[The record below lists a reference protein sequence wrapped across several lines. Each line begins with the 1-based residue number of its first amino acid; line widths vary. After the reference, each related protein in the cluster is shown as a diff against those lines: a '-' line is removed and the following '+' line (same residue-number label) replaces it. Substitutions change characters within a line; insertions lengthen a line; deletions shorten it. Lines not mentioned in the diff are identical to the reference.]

1 MSKSKKLVKLTLA
14 TSSSILA
21 TSLFFASC
29 DFKSVNQNSGGDTWS
44 LPSNKPGL
52 DAKAENEYEKQS
64 RAIAI
69 DSIFK
74 NIKLNLTKA
83 NKTPII
89 DFVKEYNKTFKSSTN
104 KLSFNRDSDTDA
116 IDKSYIS
123 NSALLMQNTLPNF
136 VTNENKLFIS
146 FYGYYTTAEIVNS
159 KLKLNFYVV
168 DLSKKLEGNEK
179 YDIKSTSVT
188 LDYPNMEG
196 FKESDAKL
204 EFVKVGLKSEF
215 DKATKSADFV
225 KKEDLTF
232 MYNGSDISSEVA
244 NLALTVVNN
253 TTLKVSFKIKDGE
266 GATENTKEV
275 EIGGFAELDEA
286 GKLAAAPEKIKQ
298 ALANIALGMSD
309 NSDIAQ
315 AKSTRENIT
324 KFTLTTQTEGVNVL
338 EPSYIISPFTGKVK
352 AQFILENEGI
362 KLLFHKEFQIQ
373 KQSDGDALYNKYLNI
388 YSKIHDAKAKDTK
401 IISLKDKL
409 LAFINKTDKTAEEV
423 EIAKDKVATYFYVLG
438 KYEEFKQL
446 AAYNTPMYKDEAKKV
461 RDFNNEKTVLSLIF
475 PELKGNLLILNW
487 LNRSETS
494 DESFKV
500 EALKTFLEGF
510 FEDLLTKYYY
520 GNAVEGKVQEE
531 FGPYGLWYISMP
543 SYLARNLANRSGSF
557 SNELLAKGAKVINYF
572 VSDFTKYSPLPQ
584 SKMTYGLKNID
595 NPSHVAELIIAKMF
609 ALMHDQPTEE
619 TFVFDK
625 EIVTAYHNL
634 IDAGKFAQ
642 DQFDKNF
649 TNNIRNI
656 YKLIQF
662 NQEYY
667 TNYNDLAFAVSE
679 LGDKYVTY
687 GNALYET
694 YLGLND
700 VYTAVKF
707 LKAAET
713 LAGLNTF
720 SSYFDE
726 QILHRQARVNN
737 LSLNP
742 EEFGTDIDA
751 YVAKFNKT
759 FNEKS
764 FYNEAK
770 FTEYYVTKKLVTNGE
785 TFVNK
790 YEDYQISVAK
800 GEGNN
805 LVVTLKIK
813 DRTNDLSPVIEFTKT
828 QAWVKQQASEFPAHE
843 VHHGYESAES
853 KANVLPS
860 SVTTESLNLSATNG
874 VTVADVVLVPN
885 DLEGKLVVNY
895 KKRYEQLE
903 EAKSL
908 TIEAFLTTQAK
919 LSAIV
924 NNEATTLTLKDSYDK
939 ATHLPSQVAKD
950 NLQLTL
956 SENDFGTSELTL
968 VANDAQGK
976 LTVTVKLSKDGVSA
990 SKDVVLEGFL
1000 TTQAKLNS
1008 IINDQATTVTL
1019 QEGYVKS
1026 EHLSSEVQKDNLT
1039 LTLSD
1044 DNYGDSDLTL
1054 TPNVDE
1060 AKLTV
1065 TIKLSKDGVEATKD
1079 VEFDGFKTPS
1089 QEDASKLQAALDSAN
1104 VTLTDEAS
1112 KSIKL
1117 ASSVTESDLTVTY
1130 TDSENGIAKELSFAA
1145 DDKAGTL
1152 TVTLK
1157 LTYKGQ
1163 EKSKDFSFNGFL
1175 TTQAKLDAIINSAE
1189 TKVELASTYQKAEH
1203 FANEVRE
1210 ADLVV
1215 NLSENGFGSTSLEL
1229 TPNQEEGK
1237 LSVKLTLTKD
1247 DLSASK
1253 TIEIPG
1259 FKTEDLDAKKLKE
1272 AIDSAS
1278 VTLTSEE
1285 GKSSKLASEV
1295 TNNELTVTYTH
1306 SDDNNITKKLTL
1318 EPNDDAGSLKVTLK
1332 LALNGQEQSKE
1343 VTITG
1348 FQTTEARMDADSNK
1362 VALASSDSTTPIE
1375 NIELIKSDEVA
1386 KLTLTAPQGYTLNDQ
1401 TITVKSIYSSTVD
1414 YSFKLTKGT
1423 VEKSYSF
1430 TNVKVNDLGL
1440 DTMREKLVEQIFVNT
1455 AKKAIAHT
1463 YGAANETDKKVVQ
1476 KLFELKEKTG
1486 ASEDETKVIANPV
1499 ALMVYA
1505 VTEAKADN
1513 TGLTKAKELLDIT
1526 RNESSARNKEA
1537 LTIIRTVATQY
1548 NKLVNLLVNGDQN
1561 IQADKLKEFMNEFM
1575 DKFFTDYYYAPNEED
1590 VQKDASISP
1599 EYSVWMTQIPNDFSE
1614 SFVYGL
1620 KLYKPNVVEKFAKT
1634 INYYIPNIAFYNKT
1648 PNGQF
1653 AWNSGKFINN
1663 PAHMKNI
1670 VLPKLI
1676 ALTFTKDSDQIK
1688 ESFDNLGL
1696 LIEELIKSDKWFTDS
1711 TIENQNNTYNPV
1723 DFIRLLTNFIHV
1735 DSKVE
1740 DKYIEGLNKLL
1751 QHVATLVADGQLFSK
1766 ENIKANTEKA
1776 KKSIEVLSL
1785 LLLAENQTK
1794 DKTLGNKMKEY
1805 LAGMNASEFTKL
1817 SSVSGWL
1824 QNKFKTIL
1832 TNNGN

>member
-1 MSKSKKLVKLTLA
+1 
-14 TSSSILA
+14 
-21 TSLFFASC
+21 
-29 DFKSVNQNSGGDTWS
+29 
-44 LPSNKPGL
+44 
-52 DAKAENEYEKQS
+52 
-64 RAIAI
+64 
-69 DSIFK
+69 
-74 NIKLNLTKA
+74 
-83 NKTPII
+83 
-89 DFVKEYNKTFKSSTN
+89 
-104 KLSFNRDSDTDA
+104 
-116 IDKSYIS
+116 
-123 NSALLMQNTLPNF
+123 
-136 VTNENKLFIS
+136 
-146 FYGYYTTAEIVNS
+146 
-159 KLKLNFYVV
+159 
-168 DLSKKLEGNEK
+168 
-179 YDIKSTSVT
+179 
-188 LDYPNMEG
+188 ME
-196 FKESDAKL
+196 
-204 EFVKVGLKSEF
+204 
-215 DKATKSADFV
+215 TQ
-225 KKEDLTF
+225 
-232 MYNGSDISSEVA
+232 
-244 NLALTVVNN
+244 
-253 TTLKVSFKIKDGE
+253 
-266 GATENTKEV
+266 EV
-275 EIGGFAELDEA
+275 EIGGFADLDEA
-286 GKLAAAPEKIKQ
+286 GKLAVAPEKIKQ

-309 NSDIAQ
+309 NSNIEQ
-315 AKSTRENIT
+315 AKSIRENIT
-324 KFTLTTQTEGVNVL
+324 KFILTTQTEGVNVL
-338 EPSYIISPFTGKVK
+338 EPSYMISPFTGKVR

-388 YSKIHDAKAKDTK
+388 YSRIHDAKSKDAK
-401 IISLKDKL
+401 IVSLKDKL
-409 LAFINKTDKTAEEV
+409 LAFINKADKTAEEV

-446 AAYNTPMYKDEAKKV
+446 ASYNTPMYKDEAQKV

-487 LNRSETS
+487 LNQSETS
-494 DESFKV
+494 DQSFKV

-520 GNAVEGKVQEE
+520 GNTVEGKVQEE

-557 SNELLAKGAKVINYF
+557 SNELLTKGAKVINYF

-584 SKMTYGLKNID
+584 SKMTYGLKNVD

-609 ALMHDQPTEE
+609 ALMHDQSTEE
-619 TFVFDK
+619 TFVFYK
-625 EIVTAYHNL
+625 EIVAAYHNL
-634 IDAGKFAQ
+634 IDAGKFAK

-662 NQEYY
+662 NQEFY

-694 YLGLND
+694 YLGSND

-726 QILHRQARVNN
+726 QILHRQDRVNN

-828 QAWVKQQASEFPAHE
+828 QAWVKQQVSEFPAHE

-895 KKRYEQLE
+895 KERYEQLE

-908 TIEAFLTTQAK
+908 TI
-919 LSAIV
+919 
-924 NNEATTLTLKDSYDK
+924 
-939 ATHLPSQVAKD
+939 
-950 NLQLTL
+950 
-956 SENDFGTSELTL
+956 
-968 VANDAQGK
+968 
-976 LTVTVKLSKDGVSA
+976 
-990 SKDVVLEGFL
+990 EGFL

-1008 IINDQATTVTL
+1008 IINNEATTVTL
-1019 QEGYVKS
+1019 EEGYNRS

-1039 LTLSD
+1039 LKLSD
-1044 DNYGDSDLTL
+1044 DTYGNSDLTL
-1054 TPNVDE
+1054 TANVDE

-1089 QEDASKLQAALDSAN
+1089 QEDAAKLQVALDSAN
-1104 VTLTDEAS
+1104 VTLTDETS
-1112 KSIKL
+1112 KSTKL

-1130 TDSENGIAKELSFAA
+1130 TDSENAITKELSFNA
-1145 DDKAGTL
+1145 DDKTGTL

-1163 EKSKDFSFNGFL
+1163 EKAKEFPFNDFL
-1175 TTQAKLDAIINSAE
+1175 KTQAKLDAIINSAK
-1189 TKVELASTYQKAEH
+1189 TKVELNSTYQKAEH
-1203 FANEVRE
+1203 FANEVQE

-1215 NLSENGFGSTSLEL
+1215 TLSENGFGSTSLEL
-1229 TPNQEEGK
+1229 TPNQQEGK

-1253 TIEIPG
+1253 TIEISG
-1259 FKTEDLDAKKLKE
+1259 FKTEDFAKKLKE

-1285 GKSSKLASEV
+1285 GKSDKLASEV
-1295 TNNELTVTYTH
+1295 TDGELTVTYTH
-1306 SDDNNITKKLTL
+1306 SDDNNITKTLTL
-1318 EPNDDAGSLKVTLK
+1318 EPNDVAGSLKVTLK
-1332 LALNGQEQSKE
+1332 LALKGQEQSKE

-1348 FQTTEARMDADSNK
+1348 FQTTEQRMDADSNK
-1362 VALASSDSTTPIE
+1362 VALASSDSTTGIE
-1375 NIELIKSDEVA
+1375 NIELIKPDEVA
-1386 KLTLTAPQGYTLNDQ
+1386 KLTLTAPQGYSISGQ
-1401 TITVKSIYSSTVD
+1401 TITVKSIYSSTVN

-1423 VEKSYSF
+1423 VEKCYSF
-1430 TNVKVNDLGL
+1430 ENVKVNDLGL
-1440 DTMREKLVEQIFVNT
+1440 DTMREKLVDQILVNT
-1455 AKKAIAHT
+1455 AKKAVAKT

-1476 KLFELKEKTG
+1476 KLFELKEKTNPN
-1486 ASEDETKVIANPV
+1486 EEETKVIANPV

-1505 VTEAKADN
+1505 VAEAKSDN
-1513 TGLTKAKELLDIT
+1513 TGLTEAKKLLDIP
-1526 RNESSARNKEA
+1526 RNEDSARNKEA
-1537 LTIIRTVATQY
+1537 LEIIRKVASQY
-1548 NKLVNLLVNGDQN
+1548 NKLANLLVNGDQN
-1561 IQADKLKEFMNEFM
+1561 IQAEKLKEFMNTFM
-1575 DKFFTDYYYAPNEED
+1575 DKFFTDYYYAPNGD
-1590 VQKDASISP
+1590 DIQNDASASG
-1599 EYSVWMTQIPNDFSE
+1599 EYAVWMTQIPNDFSE

-1653 AWNSGKFINN
+1653 AWNSGKFIND
-1663 PAHMKNI
+1663 PKHMRNI

-1676 ALTFTKDSDQIK
+1676 ALTFTKESDKIK

-1711 TIENQNNTYNPV
+1711 TIDTQSSTYNPV

-1751 QHVATLVADGQLFSK
+1751 QHVATLVADGKLFSK
-1766 ENIKANTEKA
+1766 DNLKANTDKA
-1776 KKSIEVLSL
+1776 QKSIEVLSL
-1785 LLLAENQTK
+1785 LLIAENQTK
-1794 DKTLGNKMKEY
+1794 DKTLGNAMKEY
-1805 LAGMNASEFTKL
+1805 LKDTQASEFAKL
-1817 SSVSGWL
+1817 SSVLGWL